1 MLPSNIPMRMI
12 FIIRIF
18 FFVKNMQEEAIDM
31 HAIKVSLSLF
41 QFLLVIT

>member
-1 MLPSNIPMRMI
+1 MRMI

-31 HAIKVSLSLF
+31 HAIKVSLLLF